1 MMLLLPALRPGSLP
15 WLLRHELRLSF
26 RTKRNGPWMIAGSIV
41 LLLMLHGIGI
51 MSAFGF
57 AKMDLPTPA
66 LHLIIGGTAL
76 FMMAMS
82 IAVALQLLVN
92 GLYTRGDYDL
102 LLSSP
107 LSPRVILPVRLLGTL
122 IGLSAGILAFT
133 APFMNGGA
141 IIISARWLIGYLTVA
156 TLNLITLSLAFLLLL
171 GLVRVLGPRR
181 ARTVAQVT
189 AGIIGIGGAL
199 AWQMMNMTGGGT
211 GERTRA
217 GMEKALLLADTSIA
231 TATRWLGAA
240 MVGEP
245 LPLTILLLV
254 GIGGFTA
261 ICWFSG
267 PAFLRLVASS
277 GATDATPRR
286 NKNRPM
292 GLRVRGRTLSVLMK
306 EWRLIW
312 RDPALL
318 TQVLSIGLMIVPM
331 GFSLQGKTITTMG
344 NSLLSMGWLV
354 VPPTVGLL
362 AGAMV
367 WLAVVAEDAP
377 DLLGTAPVPQMR
389 LLGDQLLAAGL
400 PALVILSAV
409 SLYLMPTHGMA
420 AIGIWLT
427 GVLAILLF
435 LLLDMRHAP
444 VEGGR
449 KAFQK
454 RYQGNYFAL
463 VAELLLA
470 FALYGVTS
478 LAVWGNPL
486 WIIPPLLLA
495 IGLAVTTLLTQPPRA
510 AQQR

>member
-1 MMLLLPALRPGSLP
+1 MLPALRPGSLP

-57 AKMDLPTPA
+57 AKMDLPTSA
-66 LHLIIGGTAL
+66 LHLMLGGAGL
-76 FMMAMS
+76 FTMAMN
-82 IAVALQLLVN
+82 IAIALQLLVN

-107 LSPRVILPVRLLGTL
+107 LSPRVILPVRLMGTW
-122 IGLSAGILAFT
+122 IALSAGVLIFT
-133 APFMNGGA
+133 APFINGGA
-141 IIISARWLIGYLTVA
+141 LIVSWRWLVGYLTLP
-156 TLNLITLSLAFLLLL
+156 TLSLITLSFSFLLLL

-189 AGIIGIGGAL
+189 AGIVGIGGAL
-199 AWQMMNMTGGGT
+199 AWQLMNMKGGGS

-217 GMEKALLLADTSIA
+217 GMETALKLADTPIA
-231 TATRWLGAA
+231 LAVRWLGAA
-240 MVGEP
+240 MAGAP
-245 LPLTILLLV
+245 GALAILLLV

-267 PAFLRLVASS
+267 PAFLRLAAST
-277 GATDATPRR
+277 GAADTSPRR
-286 NKNRPM
+286 HKSRPM
-292 GLRVRGRTLSVLMK
+292 GLRVRGRTLSVLLK

-331 GFSLQGKTITTMG
+331 GFSLHGKTITTTG
-344 NSLLSMGWLV
+344 NALLYMGWLV
-354 VPPTVGLL
+354 VPPSLGLL

-377 DLLGTAPVPQMR
+377 DLLGTAPVPRMQ

-400 PALVILSAV
+400 PSLVILSAV
-409 SLYLMPTHGMA
+409 SLYLLPAYGMA
-420 AIGIWLT
+420 AVGIWLT

-435 LLLDMRHAP
+435 LLLDMRQAP

-454 RYQGNYFAL
+454 RYQGNYL
-463 VAELLLA
+463 TLMAELLLA
-470 FALYGVTS
+470 LALYGLAF
-478 LAVWGNPL
+478 LAVWASPV
-486 WIIPPLLLA
+486 WTIPPLLLA
-495 IGLAVTTLLTQPPRA
+495 IGLAVAALLTQPPRA
-510 AQQR
+510 AKLG